1 MFVVGSVVSGDDA
14 VKGLMYVKEP
24 LHSRYGM
31 LFDMG
36 YKVNSM
42 WMKNTFISLD
52 VIFLDKNMNIIG
64 FKENNQPH
72 SLKSIS
78 VNKPSRYVLEMNAG
92 TVKKFNLKNGDK
104 IYFLNIKW
112 IYILIFFIIF
122 IYIWIIIIVIV
133 RYVKKWDLYMLV

>member
-1 MFVVGSVVSGDDA
+1 MIVFGLNVSGDDA

-24 LHSRYGM
+24 LNSRYGM

-42 WMKNTFISLD
+42 WMKNTFIPLD

-72 SLKSIS
+72 SLKSIMI
-78 VNKPSRYVLEMNAG
+78 NKPSKYVLEMNAG
-92 TVKKFNLKNGDK
+92 TVKKFNLKKGDK
-104 IYFLNIKW
+104 IYFLNIKLL
-112 IYILIFFIIF
+112 YILIFFIILI
-122 IYIWIIIIVIV
+122 IYIKY
-133 RYVKKWDLYMLV
+133 R